1 MGWRSDEAAQEA
13 GVDMVVAG
21 DGVPLPGPL
30 ARFDDELAIAV
41 SLAHLETTSMVAAI
55 TVDRDAIRVAE
66 GKTRHG

>member
-1 MGWRSDEAAQEA
+1 VTRQPTRPGSTWSSPEATRRYRA
-13 GVDMVVAG
+13 
-21 DGVPLPGPL
+21 L

-41 SLAHLETTSMVAAI
+41 SLAHLGTTSMVAAI